1 MAPAPSP
8 LKRNDRRP
16 CETRGAARL
25 LMKRLGAGTS
35 VLLLSAALLS
45 AAAAFGPA
53 PEGASRAARRAAP
66 AAVTQTVTNTNDS
79 GAGSL
84 RQAIADAPPG
94 DTITFS
100 LPPGSTITLTSAELV
115 INKSLTITG
124 PGAASLAVSGDGK
137 FRVFRVTPGV
147 TVAISGL
154 TVRMGA
160 HTPTPTPSP
169 AVQGMGG
176 GILNAGTLTLNDCAV
191 TDNVAAPTNFQP
203 ADGLGGGIDN
213 SGALTLTNCTVS
225 NNRAAGSFGTVGAS
239 GFGGG
244 INNRAGAT
252 LTVTN
257 STFTNNT
264 AASGP
269 GGLGPSGSASG
280 GAIHNSGTMTLTGST
295 FSGNTAV
302 GQRSGQE
309 MGGRA
314 HGGSVNNSATA
325 TATACKFIDNKA
337 QGGTGDTGGFAEG
350 GGVTNRQSATLT
362 LDGCTLSGN
371 LAVGGSGRGSAGSA
385 SGGGVANRGVV
396 MLKNSTVGDN
406 IARGSSGTTSSSW
419 GYGGGVFNA
428 GTATLTNSTISGNAA
443 EAGAHFFVNFAG
455 TASGGGVLTE
465 GGLTLTNCTVTR
477 NEAAGGRGEKS
488 NAEGGGVRVRNSGT
502 ARPLNTIIAGNSV
515 RGNSTVG
522 PANNALRGPDV
533 SGTFASQGHN
543 LVGRNDDAESSFPA
557 GTPNAFSDIVGT
569 GASPLNALL
578 GPLAFNGGPT
588 RTHRPLP
595 GSPAVEG
602 GDNAVLSPPFGLTT
616 DQRGAGFPRL
626 FNSKVDVGAVEV
638 RDSAVTLALAG
649 AATVGEGAGGFDVTV
664 TRAGGLD
671 AGDVSVDFSATDG
684 TASSRSDFSAVYG
697 TLHFATGETSKTF
710 TVFVTDDV
718 FAEGDETVTLSLLNP
733 KGGAALGT
741 SASTLTITDDD
752 ASPAASNPVDGAPFF
767 VRQHYV
773 DFLGRAPD
781 APGLQFWTGEID
793 GCGADAVCRE
803 VKRVNV
809 SAAFFLSIEF
819 KETGF
824 FALRVRRAA
833 FGARSASAATRVPLA
848 AFLRDMRGLG
858 EGVVVGPADW
868 AQLLERNRLAY
879 LSRMV
884 ESPEF
889 AARFPEALTPA
900 EFVDALFLSAGV
912 VPAAAEQLAALDA
925 YGWGGTRGRA
935 AALRSVAE
943 SASVTGAEFNPAFV
957 LSEYFGYLRR
967 NPTDPPDAD
976 DSGYQFWLS
985 KLNQFGGNYVAA
997 EMVNAFISSA
1007 EYRRRFGPQ

>member
-1 MAPAPSP
+1 
-8 LKRNDRRP
+8 
-16 CETRGAARL
+16 
-25 LMKRLGAGTS
+25 
-35 VLLLSAALLS
+35 
-45 AAAAFGPA
+45 
-53 PEGASRAARRAAP
+53 
-66 AAVTQTVTNTNDS
+66 VTNTNDS

-94 DTITFS
+94 DTVTFS
-100 LPPGSTITLTSAELV
+100 LPPGSTITLTSAEIV
-115 INKSLTITG
+115 ISKSLTIAG

-137 FRVFRVTPGV
+137 FRVFRVTPFV
-147 TVAISGL
+147 TAAISGL
-154 TVRMGA
+154 TVKMGA
-160 HTPTPTPSP
+160 HTPVPTPSP
-169 AVQGMGG
+169 TVQGMGG
-176 GILNAGTLTLNDCAV
+176 GILNAGTLTLKDCAV

-213 SGALTLTNCTVS
+213 SGTLTLTDCTVS
-225 NNRAAGSFGTVGAS
+225 NNRASGSFGTVGAG

-252 LTVTN
+252 LNVTN

-280 GAIHNSGTMTLTGST
+280 GAINNSGTMTLTGST
-295 FSGNTAV
+295 FAGNTAL
-302 GQRSGQE
+302 GRGSGQE
-309 MGGRA
+309 G
-314 HGGSVNNSATA
+314 GGSAYGGGINNAGAA
-325 TATACKFIDNKA
+325 TATACKIVDNKA
-337 QGGTGDTGGFAEG
+337 QGGSGYSGGSAAG
-350 GGVTNRQSATLT
+350 GGVANRQSATLT
-362 LDGCTLSGN
+362 LDSCSVSGN
-371 LAVGGSGRGSAGSA
+371 LAAGAFGRAGSAGSG
-385 SGGGVANRGVV
+385 SGGGVANDGGAV
-396 MLKNSTVGDN
+396 LTNTTVSDN
-406 IARGSSGTTSSSW
+406 IARGSSGITSSSPA
-419 GYGGGVFNA
+419 YGGGVYNA
-428 GTATLTNSTISGNAA
+428 GTAALTNSTVSGNAA
-443 EAGAHFFVNFAG
+443 EAGAHFYTNLIG
-455 TASGGGVLTE
+455 TASGGGVYTR

-488 NAEGGGVRVRNSGT
+488 SADGGGVYVSNGA

-533 SGTFASQGHN
+533 SGAFDSRGHN
-543 LVGRNDDAESSFPA
+543 LVGVTDQVGWSFPA
-557 GTPNAFSDIVGT
+557 GTPNAFSDMVGT

-616 DQRGAGFPRL
+616 DQRGSGFPRL
-626 FNSKVDVGAVEV
+626 FGSKVDVGAVEA
-638 RDSAVTLALAG
+638 RDSAVTLALSG
-649 AATVGEGAGGFDVTV
+649 APAVSEGAGGFDVTV

-684 TASSRSDFSAVYG
+684 TASSRSDFSAAHG
-697 TLHFATGETSKTF
+697 TLHFAAGETSKTF

-741 SASTLTITDDD
+741 SASTLTITDND
-752 ASPAASNPVDGAPFF
+752 ASPAASNPADGAPFY

-781 APGLQFWTGEID
+781 APGLQFWTNEID
-793 GCGADAVCRE
+793 GCGADAACLE

-819 KETGF
+819 QETGF

-833 FGARSASAATRVPLA
+833 FGTRSASPAARVPLA
-848 AFLRDMRGLG
+848 VFLRDMRGLG
-858 EGVVVGPADW
+858 EGVVVGQADW
-868 AQLLERNRLAY
+868 AQLVERNKLAY
-879 LSRMV
+879 LSRV
-884 ESPEF
+884 VGRPEF
-889 AARFPEALTPA
+889 AARFPESLTPA

-912 VPAAAEQLAALDA
+912 VASAAERQAAQDA

-976 DSGYQFWLS
+976 DSGYQFWLA

-997 EMVNAFISSA
+997 EMVKAFISSA
-1007 EYRRRFGPQ
+1007 EYRGRFGPQ